1 MSTSE
6 RVVARL
12 PPHQR
17 TGRAKSYARE
27 EPLHKVVVYP
37 RRLVCRGAI
46 VRCDE
51 CVGEVCV
58 VVVPPAHA
66 SSWSGRSNEV
76 NASGLRKNV
85 SCPIWASSRNDST
98 VIAWRTYAFAFGR
111 QL

>member
-6 RVVARL
+6 RVFARL

-17 TGRAKSYARE
+17 TGRAQSYARE
-27 EPLHKVVVYP
+27 EPLHKVVVHP

-46 VRCDE
+46 VRCDQ

-58 VVVPPAHA
+58 VVASAHA
-66 SSWSGRSNEV
+66 SSCSGRSNEV

-85 SCPIWASSRNDST
+85 SCPIWVSSRNDST